1 MSLDSQTIEKIQRS
15 GSSARDES
23 SSVPISRSLSI
34 ELQGSGDAV
43 EKRLFSLIQI
53 GYTRDQ
59 AEEIVRTAPSPKSS
73 SQEQS
78 AAGSP
83 SNRNLRR
90 SSSSNMQTVSIVSRN
105 FVFLFVVFSFSPLN
119 RIPLSFQ

>member
-15 GSSARDES
+15 GSSAREES

-59 AEEIVRTAPSPKSS
+59 AEEIVRSAPSPKSS
-73 SQEQS
+73 SKEQS
-78 AAGSP
+78 PTHAAGSP
-83 SNRNLRR
+83 SNKNLRR
-90 SSSSNMQTVSIVSRN
+90 SSSSNMQTVS
-105 FVFLFVVFSFSPLN
+105 VV
-119 RIPLSFQ
+119 Q